1 MKNQFFYTRKDYLPL
16 EEGSTEPKFK
26 EYIDSFNIDKVI
38 RTMSMEDG
46 RRLVLIDDL
55 HERVAQVP
63 DITPKGKMVGYKKE
77 RNTYQSEIYLEPED
91 SDRFLS
97 LFDEFNES
105 CDSIDTK
112 L

>member
-1 MKNQFFYTRKDYLPL
+1 MKNQFFYIRKDYLPL
-16 EEGSTEPKFK
+16 EEGATEPKFK
-26 EYIDSFNIDKVI
+26 EYVDSFNIDKVI

-91 SDRFLS
+91 SRKFLTF
-97 LFDEFNES
+97 LTIFQ
-105 CDSIDTK
+105 
-112 L
+112 